1 MGVNTTLYKTLA
13 FALSGIF
20 SALAGGIHAYW
31 VTFIDPESAF
41 DIGLNVKMIIMA
53 VFGGPGTIL
62 GPVVGAFSLSAV
74 SEFLSSEIT
83 ESRGPVLRRCRC
95 SRSCVDA
102 ARARR
107 HAAAFPQYGVALLRR
122 KYSEPPAVT
131 TILEISHVTRRF
143 EGLVAVDDVS
153 FMLQRGEILGVIGP
167 NGAGKTTLISLIS
180 GTLAPSSGDILFEGR
195 SLIALPAYRR
205 ARLGIGR
212 TFQIMRP
219 FPGLSV
225 LDNVAVGALFGRGGG
240 QAQLAKA
247 REQARVQ
254 LDFVGLGKN
263 VDQRADE
270 LGGPGRKRLE
280 LAKALAM
287 QPKVLLCDE
296 VMAGLNLVEI
306 EEVIEVIRKVRN
318 EGISVL
324 VIEHVIKAIRSL
336 SDRLLVLNHGVKI
349 AEGDPGSV
357 LSNQAVIEAYL
368 GKRRA

>member
-1 MGVNTTLYKTLA
+1 MTA
-13 FALSGIF
+13 
-20 SALAGGIHAYW
+20 
-31 VTFIDPESAF
+31 
-41 DIGLNVKMIIMA
+41 
-53 VFGGPGTIL
+53 
-62 GPVVGAFSLSAV
+62 
-74 SEFLSSEIT
+74 
-83 ESRGPVLRRCRC
+83 
-95 SRSCVDA
+95 
-102 ARARR
+102 
-107 HAAAFPQYGVALLRR
+107 
-122 KYSEPPAVT
+122 
-131 TILEISHVTRRF
+131 ILEISHVTRRF
-143 EGLVAVDDVS
+143 EGLLAVDDIS
-153 FMLQRGEILGVIGP
+153 FMLQRGEILGLIGP
-167 NGAGKTTLISLIS
+167 NGAGKTTLVNLIS
-180 GTLAPSSGDILFEGR
+180 GTLTPNSGDILFEGR
-195 SLIALPAYRR
+195 SLIRLPAYRR

-296 VMAGLNLVEI
+296 VMAGLNQVEI
-306 EEVIEVIRKVRN
+306 EEVIEVIRKVRG
-318 EGISVL
+318 EGISIL

-357 LSNQAVIEAYL
+357 LSSQAVIEAYL

>member
-1 MGVNTTLYKTLA
+1 MTAT
-13 FALSGIF
+13 
-20 SALAGGIHAYW
+20 
-31 VTFIDPESAF
+31 
-41 DIGLNVKMIIMA
+41 
-53 VFGGPGTIL
+53 
-62 GPVVGAFSLSAV
+62 
-74 SEFLSSEIT
+74 
-83 ESRGPVLRRCRC
+83 
-95 SRSCVDA
+95 
-102 ARARR
+102 
-107 HAAAFPQYGVALLRR
+107 
-122 KYSEPPAVT
+122 
-131 TILEISHVTRRF
+131 LEIKHVTRRF
-143 EGLVAVDDVS
+143 AGLVAVDDVS

-195 SLIALPAYRR
+195 SVLGLPAYRR

-240 QAQLAKA
+240 QAQLGKA

-324 VIEHVIKAIRSL
+324 VVEHVIKAIKSL
-336 SDRLLVLNHGVKI
+336 SDRLVVLNHGVKI
-349 AEGDPGSV
+349 ADGEPGSV

-368 GKRRA
+368 GRRRA

>member
-1 MGVNTTLYKTLA
+1 MTAT
-13 FALSGIF
+13 
-20 SALAGGIHAYW
+20 
-31 VTFIDPESAF
+31 
-41 DIGLNVKMIIMA
+41 
-53 VFGGPGTIL
+53 
-62 GPVVGAFSLSAV
+62 
-74 SEFLSSEIT
+74 
-83 ESRGPVLRRCRC
+83 
-95 SRSCVDA
+95 
-102 ARARR
+102 
-107 HAAAFPQYGVALLRR
+107 
-122 KYSEPPAVT
+122 
-131 TILEISHVTRRF
+131 LEIKHVTRRF
-143 EGLVAVDDVS
+143 AGLVAVDDVS

-195 SLIALPAYRR
+195 SLIPLPAYRR

>member
-1 MGVNTTLYKTLA
+1 MA
-13 FALSGIF
+13 IF
-20 SALAGGIHAYW
+20 RRKHQG
-31 VTFIDPESAF
+31 DP
-41 DIGLNVKMIIMA
+41 
-53 VFGGPGTIL
+53 
-62 GPVVGAFSLSAV
+62 AV
-74 SEFLSSEIT
+74 S
-83 ESRGPVLRRCRC
+83 
-95 SRSCVDA
+95 A
-102 ARARR
+102 
-107 HAAAFPQYGVALLRR
+107 
-122 KYSEPPAVT
+122 
-131 TILEISHVTRRF
+131 ILEIKNVTRRF
-143 EGLVAVDDVS
+143 SGLVAVNDVS
-153 FMLQRGEILGVIGP
+153 FDLQPKEILGIIGP

-180 GTLAPSSGDILFEGR
+180 GTLPPSSGDILFEGK
-195 SLIALPAYRR
+195 SIVNMPAYQR

-240 QAQLAKA
+240 NAELARA
-247 REQARVQ
+247 RELARAQ

-306 EEVIEVIRKVRN
+306 DEVIDVIRKVRN

-324 VIEHVIKAIRSL
+324 VIEHVIKSIKSL
-336 SDRLLVLNHGVKI
+336 SDRLLVLHHGEKI
-349 AEGDPGSV
+349 ADGDPETV
-357 LSNQAVIEAYL
+357 LANQAVVEAYL

>member
-1 MGVNTTLYKTLA
+1 M
-13 FALSGIF
+13 
-20 SALAGGIHAYW
+20 
-31 VTFIDPESAF
+31 
-41 DIGLNVKMIIMA
+41 
-53 VFGGPGTIL
+53 
-62 GPVVGAFSLSAV
+62 
-74 SEFLSSEIT
+74 
-83 ESRGPVLRRCRC
+83 
-95 SRSCVDA
+95 
-102 ARARR
+102 
-107 HAAAFPQYGVALLRR
+107 
-122 KYSEPPAVT
+122 T

-153 FMLQRGEILGVIGP
+153 FILRRGEILGVIGP

-195 SLIALPAYRR
+195 SLIPLAAYRR

-263 VDQRADE
+263 VDRRADE

-318 EGISVL
+318 EGISIL

-349 AEGDPGSV
+349 AEGDPGSI